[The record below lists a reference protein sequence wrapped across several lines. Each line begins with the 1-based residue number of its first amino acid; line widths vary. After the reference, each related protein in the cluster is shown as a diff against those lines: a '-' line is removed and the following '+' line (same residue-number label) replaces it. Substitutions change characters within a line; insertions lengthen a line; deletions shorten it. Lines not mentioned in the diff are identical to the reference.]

1 MASATSPPGTSHHEH
16 DAALATATATGAR
29 GDAEDNADARSDN
42 ASSTDHVGD
51 KAAGPPQSKRQ
62 KIRRHCGRFW
72 LWYLI
77 ASIIFLAIL
86 LPILYV

>member
-1 MASATSPPGTSHHEH
+1 MASTTSPDTQHREPTAPP
-16 DAALATATATGAR
+16 AAARGAR
-29 GDAEDNADARSDN
+29 GDTEDGADVQSDN

-51 KAAGPPQSKRQ
+51 KAAGPPLSKRQ

-86 LPILYV
+86 LPIL